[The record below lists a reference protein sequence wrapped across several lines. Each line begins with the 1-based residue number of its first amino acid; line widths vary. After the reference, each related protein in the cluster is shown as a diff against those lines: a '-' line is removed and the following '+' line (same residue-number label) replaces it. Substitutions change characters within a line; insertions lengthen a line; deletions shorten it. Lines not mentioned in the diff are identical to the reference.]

1 MATYLKN
8 YVFLAKQKS
17 WQFCLQQER
26 VHKGRRKRK
35 KKKPIGF
42 LGDKKGARNNIMLDL
57 KNGNDNL
64 KQKNINAI
72 QK

>member
-1 MATYLKN
+1 VL
-8 YVFLAKQKS
+8 
-17 WQFCLQQER
+17 
-26 VHKGRRKRK
+26 KGRRKRK

-42 LGDKKGARNNIMLDL
+42 LGDKKGPRNNIMLDL

>member
-1 MATYLKN
+1 
-8 YVFLAKQKS
+8 
-17 WQFCLQQER
+17 
-26 VHKGRRKRK
+26 VHKGRRKR

-57 KNGNDNL
+57 KNRNDNL
-64 KQKNINAI
+64 KEKNINAI